1 MADAT
6 DSKSVVRKG
15 VWVRLPPRAQQ
26 NCGHNK
32 IERIGKNGDRTLN
45 TVSTTF
51 SGRLIE
57 RRLLRGSQTLRQLR
71 EELRVVDEQLAV
83 LTSDTQDKEL
93 RSLVSETPSAAFE
106 HRDAQAHVDSLSRHR
121 EHLLREI
128 LDLELR
134 QDSLLD
140 KLGR

>member
-1 MADAT
+1 
-6 DSKSVVRKG
+6 
-15 VWVRLPPRAQQ
+15 
-26 NCGHNK
+26 
-32 IERIGKNGDRTLN
+32 
-45 TVSTTF
+45 VSTTF

-83 LTSDTQDKEL
+83 LTSDTEDKEL

-106 HRDAQAHVDSLSRHR
+106 HRDAQAHVDSLSQHR
-121 EHLLREI
+121 AHILKEI
-128 LDLELR
+128 QDLELR